1 MGMTSEKML
10 NRLKEF
16 IRKLFMSLHT
26 RDLQRGGWLSR
37 YGFPVGFFYF
47 VNLLALRTLLCSNL
61 TATEWFPYFIL
72 IYVAV
77 QLSLGAVMITSMV
90 KAVGKGFLVIYVAI
104 VVLVASWWL
113 IINGWSPMRS

>member
-1 MGMTSEKML
+1 
-10 NRLKEF
+10 
-16 IRKLFMSLHT
+16 MSLHT
-26 RDLQRGGWLSR
+26 RDLERDGWLSR

-61 TATEWFPYFIL
+61 AATQWFPYFIV

-77 QLSLGAVMITSMV
+77 QLSLGTVIIASMV
-90 KAVGKGFLVIYVAI
+90 KALGKGSLAIYVAI

-113 IINGWSPMRS
+113 IVNGWSPMRS

>member
-1 MGMTSEKML
+1 MTSEKML

-16 IRKLFMSLHT
+16 FRKLFTGKLLMGLHK
-26 RDLQRGGWLSR
+26 RDLERGGWLSR

-61 TATEWFPYFIL
+61 TATEWFPYFIV

-77 QLSLGAVMITSMV
+77 QLSLGAVGIVCMV
-90 KAVGKGFLVIYVAI
+90 KAVGKSFLVICVAI
-104 VVLVASWWL
+104 VVLVASYWL
-113 IINGWSPMRS
+113 IING